1 MENSKMILSVTQ
13 INEYIRALLAQDEVL
28 SMICVRGEISNL
40 TLHRS
45 GHIYFTLKDETSVLK
60 AVMFRSSAQRV
71 KFALKEGMNVIV
83 YGRISLYTPSG
94 QYQLYAEDIQP
105 DGIGALYIAY
115 EQIKEKLQKE
125 GLFDSSRKKAIPKL
139 PSTVG
144 IITSPTGAAIHDMIN
159 VMGRRF
165 PLTKLVLYPALV
177 QGDTAYKSLIAGV
190 EYFNKT
196 KSADVI
202 IIGRGGGSME
212 DLWAFNNVEL
222 AYAIAKSEIPVIS
235 AVGHESDFTICD
247 FVADLRAPTP
257 SAAAELAVP
266 NVLTVKNDLNKN
278 ILSVEKTLISKI
290 QSYRKH
296 LNVLS
301 SARVLTSKENLLD
314 EYKMKIS
321 LVSDKLDA
329 SMQNILRDR
338 KHTYGILCAKLNA
351 ISPLNT
357 LSRGYAIVQ
366 NDGGEAIASV
376 TNIKIGD
383 RVNILLGNGNIGA
396 IVEEI
401 NENGGAQNG

>member
-60 AVMFRSSAQRV
+60 AVMFLSSAQRI
-71 KFALKEGMNVIV
+71 KFVLKEGMNVIV

-125 GLFDSSRKKAIPKL
+125 GLFDQSRKKAIPKL
-139 PSTVG
+139 PAAVG

-165 PLTKLVLYPALV
+165 PLTKLILYPALV
-177 QGDTAYKSLIAGV
+177 QGDTAYKTLIAGI

-212 DLWAFNNVEL
+212 DLWAFNNVDL
-222 AYAIAKSEIPVIS
+222 AYAIAKSEIPIIS

-266 NVLTVKNDLNKN
+266 NMLTVKHDLNKG
-278 ILSVEKTLISKI
+278 IISIEKMFISQI
-290 QSYRKH
+290 QNHRNH
-296 LNVLS
+296 LNMLA
-301 SARVLTSKENLLD
+301 SARVLTSKANLLD
-314 EYKMKIS
+314 EYKMKIN

-329 SMQNILRDR
+329 SIQNIMRE
-338 KHTYGILCAKLNA
+338 KSHTHGILCAKLNA

-366 NDGGEAIASV
+366 NDEGKAIASV
-376 TNIKIGD
+376 RNVRIGESIT
-383 RVNILLGNGNIGA
+383 VSLSNGNFTA
-396 IVEEI
+396 IVDGIHKTEEI
-401 NENGGAQNG
+401 KNG

>member
-1 MENSKMILSVTQ
+1 MILSVTQ